1 MTVQILLSYFAFRFK
16 YYKER
21 KLVLMNKWFFIDWQA
36 IFVPSISVIE
46 LIIRGSLVYL
56 ALFSVLRLLP
66 SRQLGTLGIT
76 DLLVVVLFAEAAQN
90 AMASNYTSITEGAIL
105 VATVIFWSYLLNWLG
120 YKLPQFQ
127 RFMNPP
133 PLLLIKNGRMIQRH
147 LQRELITDEELMSK
161 LRQQGVEFLADV
173 KLAYMEADGRISII
187 TSDSKSSPIP
197 EQKVELKSDIN

>member
-1 MTVQILLSYFAFRFK
+1 MTVEILLSYFVFKIK